1 MSDTNSRTRVSYIK
15 SVTSSPFTGQY
26 NYFIG
31 LKTELT
37 TTSVHTAGIPWDV
50 RIYLS
55 LTLVWGP
62 RCEVEDQ
69 ERT

>member
-1 MSDTNSRTRVSYIK
+1 MSNVNSRTRVSYIK
-15 SVTSSPFTGQY
+15 SVTSSPFTGQCTY
-26 NYFIG
+26 LNG
-31 LKTELT
+31 LMTELT
-37 TTSVHTAGIPWDV
+37 TTSVHTAGIPRDV

-62 RCEVEDQ
+62 RREVEDQ